1 MRAELSPP
9 ASPGGVYLQI
19 STGGA
24 THVGMVRTNNEDCYR
39 IVPALSLYVLADGMG
54 GEAHGEI
61 ASALAVE
68 TVVKHCIEGQENPA
82 SPLLGEPRPG
92 LNPRSQRLLSAIHL
106 ANQKVFQSAEEHP
119 EQEGMGA
126 TLTAAW
132 IDDMQLSVGHVGDS
146 RLYLLRTGQLQQ
158 LTSDHSLVAE
168 QVRRG
173 ILTANE
179 AEQSNLQSVLLRA
192 LGTQPEVEVDIE
204 QVPLF
209 PGDVLLLCSDG
220 LTRMVTEPE
229 IAGTLQAEPD
239 PQRAAEKLIEHA
251 NEGGGIDNVSVIVVS
266 LKPEP
271 KGWFSWLR
279 RGAHKSASGNG
290 SAGGH

>member
-1 MRAELSPP
+1 VRAELSPS

-39 IVPALSLYVLADGMG
+39 IVPPLRLYVLADGMG

-82 SPLLGEPRPG
+82 SPLLGEPKPG

-266 LKPEP
+266 LKPER